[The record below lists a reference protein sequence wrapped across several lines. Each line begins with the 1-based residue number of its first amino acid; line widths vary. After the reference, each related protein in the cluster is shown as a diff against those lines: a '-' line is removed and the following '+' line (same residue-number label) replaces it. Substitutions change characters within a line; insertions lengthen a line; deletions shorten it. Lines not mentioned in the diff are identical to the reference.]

1 MGGEEEEQR
10 QTYVVEFVEVVLM
23 YKKLKV
29 AVDFYEVND
38 KTHTRLREEQQQD
51 KYNGKV
57 LMYSTPVC
65 YHF

>member
-38 KTHTRLREEQQQD
+38 KTHTRLREEQQQH
-51 KYNGKV
+51 NIMGK
-57 LMYSTPVC
+57 C
-65 YHF
+65 